1 MMYKNSFVVS
11 IHDTKKNVLRE
22 NKEKEVFLPF
32 DSEYGIK
39 LKNNNSRKAVA
50 EVTID
55 GTNVLG
61 SNKLVIDVDSFV
73 DLERFCID
81 GDVKKGNKFK
91 FVKAGVE
98 DPHPDIQDPTSPEN
112 GNIKVRFWLEKEDP
126 IGYFGDDI
134 SINIFDGYIFKK
146 HSPFGWIDQNDNS
159 YPGGSI
165 TYFDGFP
172 KPYCYSNLP
181 IGCVGISGY
190 FETSGVSGYSG
201 TSGTPRWYSPI
212 HPAANWQIKSI
223 TTISRGY
230 GNAGDGSIVLSD
242 IGNSTCYGSSIK
254 NNFQDD
260 SKMNVVIG
268 TVTPMASLHILDSI
282 ESQYEDVEEKG
293 ATVEGAQSSQIFSY
307 QSIGELEE
315 EFTEICLTIK
325 PFKKPIMVKDTKNK
339 FCSQCGLKNKFYA
352 RFCIRCGTKIDETL
366 KGEVK

>member
-1 MMYKNSFVVS
+1 MYKNSFVVS

-212 HPAANWQIKSI
+212 HPAANWQ
-223 TTISRGY
+223 
-230 GNAGDGSIVLSD
+230 
-242 IGNSTCYGSSIK
+242 
-254 NNFQDD
+254 
-260 SKMNVVIG
+260 
-268 TVTPMASLHILDSI
+268 MASLHILDFI